1 MKITRTSPF
10 SGKTVTLDLKVT
22 PTQLA
27 RWNNGAPAQQ
37 VFVFLDADEREFIIS
52 GIIPGEWEEYLGDEE
67 PLEEMQ

>member
-27 RWNNGAPAQQ
+27 RWEAGALAQV
-37 VFVFLDADEREFIIS
+37 VFKFLGADEREFIMT
-52 GIIPGEWEEYLGDEE
+52 GIIPGEWEEYLGDGND
-67 PLEEMQ
+67 